1 MKIKI
6 WGARGS
12 IPTPLDPK
20 EIEGKIC
27 QAINSLADI
36 DTHDMAAVQAYV
48 AGLPPFIRGTV
59 GGNTSC
65 VEIQAR
71 GETFIIDAGSGLRRL
86 GLELMK
92 GPCGRGRGR
101 LHLFLTHL
109 HWDHLQGFPFFTPAF
124 IPGNH
129 LIFYSIH
136 DVETALSE
144 QQRYQFFP
152 VAFNAEQAEREFQQ
166 LSAEQRQRYG
176 YVPAMQARREFVRLE
191 VGAPFSVGP
200 LKINT
205 IQNHHPGDAY
215 SFRFEDQHSVFVYA
229 NDAEYKNL
237 EDESTQA
244 RLDFFRGADALI
256 FDAQYGLRESWE
268 SKADFGHS
276 SAMIG
281 VDFARRAGVKR
292 LLLAHHEPL
301 YSDAQLQKIQETAIA
316 YQAQDASLPTCEV
329 LLAYEGLQLDLTPAG
344 ATEVQL
350 IPEHDAVIATPTSIF
365 DEQQVHQL
373 IQQFATLSTPEDP
386 TSSVIDLSQVE
397 HLTTASLKA
406 LVNFNQQRKTTP
418 VVLAA
423 PSPAVETVIK
433 LAGYGD
439 YFAVYPTVE
448 EATKAVRA
456 RQALKLPGQIINK
469 QYQIADQLGEGR
481 LGTVVKVMDLQ
492 TQRMAALKTL
502 PLTLGVETIDR
513 FASQVHLLLELDHP
527 HIAHIYDCDWSQDG
541 SYTFIVEELLAGP
554 TLYERL
560 VNQKE
565 RLTEDEILK
574 IALDLTLALEYAH
587 SRGVIHGNL
596 RPEDIFLTPQGVK
609 LSSFGLGRLEETR
622 NLLEAPMLF
631 LTASHLAPE
640 QILGHSL
647 DARTDLYALGVI
659 LYQLIT
665 GRLPFEGTEREI
677 LQAHLEQQPV
687 PPRQLNPNL
696 SYSIEHLVL
705 KLLAKNPNDRYASV
719 KQARRIAS
727 GLIFSG
733 GEGHLPGQQPLVGRE
748 YQLQRLDACWT
759 EVQAGC
765 GQLAL
770 ITGESGIGKTSLA
783 RQFAAER
790 QAEVVLMGRCQAG
803 AGGPP
808 YQPFREALQ
817 AYFATVP
824 PELFNQE
831 TQQLIANFTRLAPEL
846 RQIVPGLPEP
856 PALEPQQEQVRLITS
871 LAQFIKQ
878 AAQQRPWLL
887 ILDDLQWIDPSSLE
901 LLRYLGRHLPETA
914 LFVIGTYRDTEVR
927 RKHPLRVLLR
937 DLRRIV
943 SPRRLPLNRLSLAD
957 VAQLLSDLWIG
968 PVPQNLTQKI
978 FQQTKGNPLY
988 VEEIAKGLEDDGL
1001 VVLDNGEWRFLGL
1014 EIVRLPQTIH
1024 EAIEGRIHYLSA
1036 DVRDVLAQAA
1046 VLGETF
1052 RLADLVAMSGLS
1064 EWTVLEHLDVALE
1077 RQLVQ
1082 EMSGDAAMRFSH
1094 AEIHQVLYQDLGDLR
1109 RRRLHRR
1116 AGETLERRAQPEPER
1131 LAEELAHH
1139 FSQAGEV
1146 EKALIYS
1153 VVAARQ
1159 AETLYANELA
1169 AQWYSHALD
1178 LLAQLDP
1185 AEMPLFEAQSLAIHE
1200 ARDKVLTPQNTP
1212 PQTLGQFLHLL
1223 VNPPGQQ
1230 GQPFGGDF

>member
-12 IPTPLDPK
+12 IPTPLDPT
-20 EIEGKIC
+20 EIEEKIC
-27 QAINSLADI
+27 QAIYGLTDV
-36 DTHDMAAVQAYV
+36 DTSDMAAVKAYV
-48 AGLPPFIRGTV
+48 AGLSPFIRSTV

-65 VEIQAR
+65 VEIQTR
-71 GETFIIDAGSGLRRL
+71 GETFIVDAGSGLRRL

-92 GPCGRGRGR
+92 GPCGRGQGK
-101 LHLFLTHL
+101 LHIFLTHL
-109 HWDHLQGFPFFTPAF
+109 HWDHIQGFPFFVPAF

-129 LIFYSIH
+129 LVFYSIH
-136 DVETALSE
+136 DVETALAD

-152 VAFNAEQAEREFQQ
+152 VAFNAEQAEREFKK
-166 LSAEQRQRYG
+166 LSEDQRQRYG

-191 VGAPFSVGP
+191 VGVPFSVGP

-237 EDESTQA
+237 EDETTQV

-281 VDFARRAGVKR
+281 VDFARRAAVKK
-292 LLLAHHEPL
+292 LLLAHHEPI
-301 YSDAQLQKIQETAIA
+301 YSDVQLQKIRETAIA
-316 YQAQDASLPTCEV
+316 YQAQDTSLPTCEV

-344 ATEVQL
+344 TIEVQI
-350 IPEHDAVIATPTSIF
+350 IPERDAAVVTPTSIF
-365 DEQQVHQL
+365 DEQQVNL
-373 IQQFATLSTPEDP
+373 FIQQFSIISTPEDP

-406 LVNFNQQRKTTP
+406 LVNFNQQRKTDP

-448 EATKAVRA
+448 EATKAVQA

-481 LGTVVKVMDLQ
+481 LGAVLKVMDLQ
-492 TQRMAALKTL
+492 KHQTAALKTL

-527 HIAHIYDCDWSQDG
+527 SIAHIYDCDWSQDG
-541 SYTFIVEELLAGP
+541 NYTFIVEELLTGP
-554 TLYERL
+554 TLHERL
-560 VNQKE
+560 GDQAE
-565 RLTEDEILK
+565 RLTEDE
-574 IALDLTLALEYAH
+574 ALDITLNLTLALEYAH

-596 RPEDIFLTPQGVK
+596 RPEDIFLTPNGLK

-631 LTASHLAPE
+631 LTASYLAPE
-640 QILGHSL
+640 QIQGKPL

-659 LYQLIT
+659 LYQLFT
-665 GRLPFEGTEREI
+665 GRLPFAGSEYEI
-677 LQAHLEQQPV
+677 LQAHLEQLPI

-696 SYSIEHLVL
+696 SHSIEHLIL
-705 KLLAKNPNDRYASV
+705 KLLAKTPSDRYGSA

-727 GLIFSG
+727 GLMSSG
-733 GEGHLPGQQPLVGRE
+733 SEGHLSGQNHLVGRE
-748 YQLQRLDACWT
+748 HQLQRLRTCWT
-759 EVQAGC
+759 ETQAGY

-770 ITGESGIGKTSLA
+770 ITGEPGIGKTSLA
-783 RQFAAER
+783 RQFAAQSR
-790 QAEVVLMGRCQAG
+790 AEVVLIGRCQEG
-803 AGGPP
+803 EGSPP
-808 YQPFREALQ
+808 YEPFREALQ

-831 TQQLIANFTRLAPEL
+831 AQQLIANFTWLAPEL
-846 RQIVPGLPEP
+846 RQIVPGLPDP
-856 PALEPQQEQVRLITS
+856 PSLEPQQEQFRLISS
-871 LAQFIKQ
+871 LTQFIVQ
-878 AAQQRPWLL
+878 ATQQRPWLL

-901 LLRYLGRHLPETA
+901 LLRYLGRHLPKTA
-914 LFVIGTYRDTEVR
+914 LFIIGSYRDTEVGR
-927 RKHPLRVLLR
+927 RHPLQALLR
-937 DLRRIV
+937 DFSRII
-943 SPRRLPLNRLSLAD
+943 SPRRLPLDRLSQAH
-957 VAQLLSDLWIG
+957 VAQMLGNLWTG
-968 PVPQNLTQKI
+968 PIPENLAQKI
-978 FQQTKGNPLY
+978 FRQTEGNPLY
-988 VEEIAKGLEDDGL
+988 VEEIARGLEDDGL
-1001 VVLDNGEWRFLGL
+1001 VILYDGEWRFPDA
-1014 EIVRLPQTIH
+1014 EAIRLPQSIH

-1036 DVRDVLAQAA
+1036 DARDVLAQAA

-1052 RLADLVAMSGLS
+1052 RLADLVALSDLS
-1064 EWTVLEHLDVALE
+1064 EWAVLEHLDVALE

-1082 EMSGDAAMRFSH
+1082 EMSGDATLGFNH
-1094 AEIHQVLYQDLGDLR
+1094 AEIHHVLYQDLGTLR

-1131 LAEELAHH
+1131 LAEVLARH
-1139 FSQAGEV
+1139 FSEAGELQ
-1146 EKALIYS
+1146 KALTYS
-1153 VVAARQ
+1153 VAAARQ
-1159 AETLYANELA
+1159 AETLYANEVA
-1169 AQWYSHALD
+1169 VQWYSHALN
-1178 LLAQLDP
+1178 LLARLDP
-1185 AEMPLFEAQSLAIHE
+1185 AEMLQFEAQSLSIHE
-1200 ARDKVLTPQNTP
+1200 ARVKVLRLMDQY
-1212 PQTLGQFLHLL
+1212 
-1223 VNPPGQQ
+1223 NPVLAC
-1230 GQPFGGDF
+1230 